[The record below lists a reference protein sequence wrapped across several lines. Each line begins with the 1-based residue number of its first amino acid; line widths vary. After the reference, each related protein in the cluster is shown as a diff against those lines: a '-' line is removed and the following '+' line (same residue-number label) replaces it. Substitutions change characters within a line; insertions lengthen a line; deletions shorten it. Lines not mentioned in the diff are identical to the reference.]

1 MASQRVLGNAK
12 VLLTGED
19 EASKPE
25 DEEETNLADL
35 VAVERGGLG
44 VLGGSGEKTVRRGGP
59 LR

>member
-1 MASQRVLGNAK
+1 MM
-12 VLLTGED
+12 TED
-19 EASKPE
+19 
-25 DEEETNLADL
+25 ETNLADL